1 MRVFRYFGGFL
12 EAQEKWLNK
21 MAEKGYRLV
30 RTTSLMY
37 EFDLCAPSQY
47 EYQIE
52 FMAGKDQSHVQDYRR
67 FLEEMG
73 YRTFT
78 KNINL
83 NFSIGKARWRPWAK
97 GAAQIATNPGNYNQ
111 ELLIVE
117 RERDGKLTSLHTG
130 QDAEAVAAYL
140 KRLMNTN
147 FYYGLILAMGCLLSI
162 FGGGSKAVAILLGVL
177 SVFFFVQAVVFVL
190 ALRHANNKKDN
201 EGDIEGV

>member
-1 MRVFRYFGGFL
+1 
-12 EAQEKWLNK
+12 
-21 MAEKGYRLV
+21 
-30 RTTSLMY
+30 
-37 EFDLCAPSQY
+37 
-47 EYQIE
+47 
-52 FMAGKDQSHVQDYRR
+52 MAGKDQSHVQDYRR

-177 SVFFFVQAVVFVL
+177 SVFFFVQAVIFVL